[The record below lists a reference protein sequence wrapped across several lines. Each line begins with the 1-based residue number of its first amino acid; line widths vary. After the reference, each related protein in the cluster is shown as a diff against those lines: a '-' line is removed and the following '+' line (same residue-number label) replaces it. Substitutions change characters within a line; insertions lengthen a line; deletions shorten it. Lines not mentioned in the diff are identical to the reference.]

1 MSHMQ
6 TTRRGVLGGAAAI
19 AAAGA
24 GLGRAKAAEA
34 VGISI
39 IDAAGN
45 LALTR
50 PGFEAFAKANPGKVN
65 HITYTSA
72 TAPEI
77 PGKLMAQQAAG
88 KVDID
93 LILGG
98 NDVLAAGIA
107 QKLWEPLFPNHAA
120 ALPSLDILS
129 PMAKRLQSAAENQ
142 ALVVAV
148 CPGGPI
154 LEYMPD
160 AVKTC
165 PTTAEELLAWAKQ
178 NPKKFMYARPAN
190 SGPGRAFMM
199 GLPYILGDSN
209 PRDPNKG
216 WDKSWA
222 YMEEL
227 GKYIEYY
234 PTGTGATMKELA
246 EGTRSIIASHVGW
259 DINPRALGTVPKEAK
274 IQPIKGFH
282 WIGDSHFMCVPKG
295 LTADKLA
302 LVLELV
308 TYMMQP
314 AAQAYTFDKGYFY
327 PGPARAGVTIDQ
339 APKESRDVIA
349 EYGRPEYAKLIA
361 DNPIELPLDAEPMV
375 YAFQRWDQQVGAKV
389 GK

>member
-107 QKLWEPLFPNHAA
+107 QKLWEPLYPNHAA

-160 AVKTC
+160 VVKTC

-327 PGPARAGVTIDQ
+327 PGPARAGVTIAQ
-339 APKESRDVIA
+339 APKESQDVIA

-361 DNPIELPLDAEPMV
+361 DTPIELPLDAEPMV

>member
-1 MSHMQ
+1 MNRFAA
-6 TTRRGVLGGAAAI
+6 TRRDVLGGAAAI
-19 AAAGA
+19 AATGA
-24 GLGRAKAAEA
+24 GLGRARAAEA
-34 VGISI
+34 ASISI

-50 PGFEAFAKANPGKVN
+50 AGFDAFAKANPGKVSKM
-65 HITYTSA
+65 TYTSA

-77 PGKLMAQQAAG
+77 PGKLIAQQTAG

-107 QKLWEPLFPNHAA
+107 QNLFEPLFPNHAA
-120 ALPSLDILS
+120 ALPKLDVLS
-129 PMAKRLQSAAENQ
+129 PMAARLQSAAQNQ
-142 ALVVAV
+142 ALVVTV

-165 PTTAEELLAWAKQ
+165 PSTAAELLDWAKQ

-199 GLPYILGDSN
+199 GLPYILGDSA

-216 WDKSWA
+216 WDKTWA
-222 YMEEL
+222 YLEEL
-227 GKYIEYY
+227 GKYVEYY
-234 PTGTGATMKELA
+234 PTGTGAVMKEFG
-246 EGTRSIIASHVGW
+246 EGTRTVIASHVGW
-259 DINPRALGTVPKEAK
+259 DINPRVLGTVPKEAM

-295 LTADKLA
+295 LSADKLA
-302 LVLELV
+302 LVLEMV
-308 TYMMQP
+308 SYMMQP
-314 AAQAYTFDKGYFY
+314 SAQAFTFDKGYFY
-327 PGPARAGVTIDQ
+327 PGPARAGVTIDM
-339 APKESRDVIA
+339 APKESQDAIA
-349 EYGRPEYAKLIA
+349 EFGRPEYAKLIA
-361 DNPIELPLDAEPMV
+361 DTPIELPLDAEPLV

>member
-1 MSHMQ
+1 MSHLE
-6 TTRRGVLGGAAAI
+6 TTRRGVLGAAAAL
-19 AAAGA
+19 AATGA
-24 GLGRAKAAEA
+24 GLGRARAAEPA
-34 VGISI
+34 SLSI

-50 PGFEAFAKANPGKVN
+50 AGFEAFAKANAAKVG

-77 PGKLMAQQAAG
+77 PGKLIAQQSAG

-98 NDVLAAGIA
+98 NDVLAAGIS

-120 ALPSLDILS
+120 SLPSLDVLN
-129 PMAKRLQSAAENQ
+129 PMAKRLQGAAENQ

-178 NPKKFMYARPAN
+178 NPKKFLYARPAN

-209 PRDPNKG
+209 PKDPEKG
-216 WDKSWA
+216 WDKTWA
-222 YMEEL
+222 YLEEL

-259 DINPRALGTVPKEAK
+259 DINPRVLGTVPEEAK

-295 LTADKLA
+295 LSAERLA

-314 AAQAYTFDKGYFY
+314 AAQAFTYDKGYFY
-327 PGPARAGVTIDQ
+327 PGPARAGVTIDM
-339 APKESRDVIA
+339 APKESQDAIA
-349 EYGRPEYAKLIA
+349 KFGRPEYAKLIA
-361 DNPIELPLDAEPMV
+361 DNPIETPLDAGPLV

>member
-1 MSHMQ
+1 MNLFN
-6 TTRRGVLGGAAAI
+6 TTRRDVLAGGAALVAS
-19 AAAGA
+19 AAGIRNA
-24 GLGRAKAAEA
+24 RAADA

-50 PGFEAFAKANPGKVN
+50 PAFDTFAKANADRISR
-65 HITYTSA
+65 ITFTSSP
-72 TAPEI
+72 APEI
-77 PGKLMAQQAAG
+77 PGKLIAQQTAG

-98 NDVLAAGIA
+98 NDVLAAGMS
-107 QKLWEPLFPNHAA
+107 QNLWEPLFPKHAA
-120 ALPSLDILS
+120 SLPKLDILN
-129 PMAKRLQSAAENQ
+129 PLATKLQTAADGN
-142 ALVVAV
+142 ALIVVA

-160 AVKTC
+160 AVKSC
-165 PTTAEELLAWAKQ
+165 PTTAQELLDWAKQ

-199 GLPYILGDSN
+199 GLPYILGDSA

-216 WDKSWA
+216 WDKTWA
-222 YMEEL
+222 YLEEL
-227 GKYIEYY
+227 GKYCEYY
-234 PTGTGATMKELA
+234 PTGTGAVMKEFG

-259 DINPRALGTVPKEAK
+259 DINPRALGTVPKEAMV
-274 IQPIKGFH
+274 QPLKGFH

-295 LTADKLA
+295 LTAEKLK
-302 LVLELV
+302 LVLEMVSFMMLPAQQAV
-308 TYMMQP
+308 TY
-314 AAQAYTFDKGYFY
+314 DKGYFY
-327 PGPARAGVTIDQ
+327 PGPAVAGVTLAM
-339 APKESRDVIA
+339 APQSSRDVIA
-349 EYGRPEYAKLIA
+349 EFGRASYDQLIK
-361 DNPIELPLDAEPMV
+361 DVPIELPLDAAPLV